1 MHFDNALPRE
11 ISVQETPGN
20 DREHTDKSEPN
31 VYNRGR
37 NTPQV
42 PQPGFISRKP
52 FNCGDAIKGSR
63 DIIS

>member
-11 ISVQETPGN
+11 IDVQEI
-20 DREHTDKSEPN
+20 RERIDKFEPN
-31 VYNRGR
+31 VYNSGR